1 MIENCRFGNI
11 CPYIG
16 YVLYLRKTII
26 PEGGSSPRMRGTL
39 ERPAGGMAG
48 VWIIPADAGN
58 TLRNP
63 SICKDYLLPCNA
75 NQCNAD
81 QRNEINNA
89 IEFDLKCHGLQ

>member
-1 MIENCRFGNI
+1 MDHPRGCGEHHDHGFLEPGD
-11 CPYIG
+11 
-16 YVLYLRKTII
+16 
-26 PEGGSSPRMRGTL
+26 EGSSPRMRGTQASQAPKEEL
-39 ERPAGGMAG
+39 SR
-48 VWIIPADAGN
+48 IIPADAGN

-89 IEFDLKCHGLQ
+89 IEFDLKCLGLQ